1 MIWFTKCIKKKLE
14 LISNLIISKHVSPIE
29 ATLICLK
36 MPIVQKSQS
45 VKYIDTKPLLFCMK
59 LVTKSK
65 IIGSHPIDIYI
76 SRLIAI
82 EKLTF
87 M

>member
-1 MIWFTKCIKKKLE
+1 
-14 LISNLIISKHVSPIE
+14 
-29 ATLICLK
+29 

>member
-1 MIWFTKCIKKKLE
+1 
-14 LISNLIISKHVSPIE
+14 VSPTKTI
-29 ATLICLK
+29 LVCLEI
-36 MPIVQKSQS
+36 PIVQKIQG

-59 LVTKSK
+59 LVTKSR
-65 IIGSHPIDIYI
+65 ILGSHPIDIYI